1 MNSLLDVDQLRTFL
15 AIVETGSFTR
25 AAEIVHKTQ
34 SAVSMQMKRLEER
47 LERPIFARDGRA
59 SKLTEDGDRLLDYA
73 RRIVKL
79 NVEALA
85 AFSDFA
91 LTGRVR
97 LGVPD
102 DYADRYL
109 PEIMARFSRARAD
122 RSRVSAASAC
132 SGSAPTAT
140 RRIARNRCRSRS
152 DARPA
157 NGGRRRSNASSA
169 WAGPTACCTRV
180 GTPARSRPPCSPG
193 SRSRYFR
200 NPACGRAC
208 ACSARPTVLRN
219 CPPAGSDCCAIR
231 TSNRRSPRR
240 LPNTSSP
247 RSTIYPQRP
256 TRRSR
261 QGSEISNQKGAT
273 LDSLHFLSLPGR
285 NSHKSTDSSPRM
297 SASGLKPDG
306 LPLSRKVA
314 EVPTAV
320 MKGTQHPADFRS
332 P

>member
-59 SKLTEDGDRLLDYA
+59 PELTE
-73 RRIVKL
+73 
-79 NVEALA
+79 
-85 AFSDFA
+85 
-91 LTGRVR
+91 
-97 LGVPD
+97 
-102 DYADRYL
+102 
-109 PEIMARFSRARAD
+109 
-122 RSRVSAASAC
+122 
-132 SGSAPTAT
+132 
-140 RRIARNRCRSRS
+140 
-152 DARPA
+152 
-157 NGGRRRSNASSA
+157 GGRRRSNASSA

-180 GTPARSRPPCSPG
+180 GTPARSRPLCSPG